1 MTKTQETA
9 LAAGVLTVGAAL
21 LARGLRISRAMDFH
35 GCSAVITGGSRG
47 LGLVLA
53 RELGRQGARLTLA
66 ARDEAELE
74 RARKD
79 LEDRG
84 IDVTTVVCDV
94 AHRDEAQGLIDGV
107 VARTGRI
114 DVLVNNAG
122 VIKVGPFEHMG
133 RNDFEE
139 AMAVHFWGP
148 LQTMTA
154 AIPAMRRQGAGR
166 IVNVSSIGGK
176 IGVPHLA
183 PYCASKFALAGLSN
197 SLRGEIAKDG
207 IFVTTVYP
215 GMMRTGSPFNAWF
228 KGRHRD
234 EFAWFAISDSLP
246 IVSIDAGRAAW
257 QIVDACRHGDAELV
271 ITWPA
276 KLAVIA
282 NAVMPQGVALAM
294 ALANRTLLPPPT
306 DESGDKAHSGWQSLS
321 DQAPSKLTT
330 LTERAAQENN
340 ELPH

>member
-1 MTKTQETA
+1 MTKTQEA
-9 LAAGVLTVGAAL
+9 AFAAGALTIGAAL
-21 LARGLRISRAMDFH
+21 LARGLRASRAMDFH

-47 LGLVLA
+47 LGLLVA
-53 RELGRQGARLTLA
+53 RELGRQGARITIA

-74 RARKD
+74 RARQD
-79 LEDRG
+79 LEDRR

-94 AHRDEAQGLIDGV
+94 TSPDDAQRLIDGV

-122 VIKVGPFEHMG
+122 VIRVGPVEHMQ
-133 RNDFEE
+133 RSDFEE

-148 LQTMTA
+148 LQTMSA
-154 AIPAMRRQGAGR
+154 AIPAMRRRGAGR

-183 PYCASKFALAGLSN
+183 PYCASKFALAGLSD
-197 SLRGEIAKDG
+197 SMRGEIAKDG
-207 IFVTTVYP
+207 IFVTTVCP
-215 GMMRTGSPFNAWF
+215 GMMRTGSPYNAWF

-234 EFAWFAISDSLP
+234 EFTWFAISDSLP
-246 IVSIDAGRAAW
+246 IASIDARRAAS

-282 NAVMPQGVALAM
+282 NAVMPESVALVM
-294 ALANRTLLPPPT
+294 DLANRLLLPPPT
-306 DESGDKAHSGWQSLS
+306 DASGDKARSGWQSLS
-321 DQAPSKLTT
+321 DQVPSRLTT
-330 LTERAAQENN
+330 RTERAAAENN
-340 ELPH
+340 ELPG

>member
-1 MTKTQETA
+1 MTKRQETA
-9 LAAGVLTVGAAL
+9 FAAGALTIGAAL
-21 LARGLRISRAMDFH
+21 ISRGLRASRAIDFH

-47 LGLVLA
+47 LGLLVA
-53 RELGRQGARLTLA
+53 RELGRQGARLTVA

-74 RARKD
+74 RARQD
-79 LEDRG
+79 LQDRG
-84 IDVTTVVCDV
+84 IEVTTVVCDI
-94 AHRDEAQGLIDGV
+94 ANKDEARALVEGV
-107 VARTGRI
+107 VARSGRI

-122 VIKVGPFEHMG
+122 VIKVGPLEHMQ
-133 RNDFEE
+133 RDDFEE
-139 AMAVHFWGP
+139 AMDVHFWGP

-154 AIPAMRRQGAGR
+154 AIPAMRRQRAGR
-166 IVNVSSIGGK
+166 IVNVSSVGGR

-183 PYCASKFALAGLSN
+183 PYCASKFALAGLSD
-197 SLRGEIAKDG
+197 SIRAEIAKDG
-207 IFVTTVYP
+207 ICVTTVCP

-246 IVSIDAGRAAW
+246 LASIDARRAAL
-257 QIVDACRHGDAELV
+257 QIVDACRYGDAELV
-271 ITWPA
+271 ISWPA

-282 NAVMPQGVALAM
+282 NAIMPQGVALAM
-294 ALANRTLLPPPT
+294 DLANRILLPPPT

-321 DQAPSKLTT
+321 DRAPSKLTT
-330 LTERAAQENN
+330 LTERAAAANN

>member
-9 LAAGVLTVGAAL
+9 WAAGALTIGAAL
-21 LARGLRISRAMDFH
+21 IARGLRASRAMDFD
-35 GCSAVITGGSRG
+35 GCSVVITGGSRG
-47 LGLVLA
+47 LGLLVA
-53 RELGRQGARLTLA
+53 RELGRQGARITIA

-74 RARKD
+74 RARQD
-79 LEDRG
+79 LEDRR

-94 AHRDEAQGLIDGV
+94 AKRDQAQELIDGV

-122 VIKVGPFEHMG
+122 VIKVGPLEHMQ

-183 PYCASKFALAGLSN
+183 PYCASKFALAGLSD
-197 SLRGEIAKDG
+197 SMRGEVAKDG
-207 IFVTTVYP
+207 IFVTTVCP
-215 GMMRTGSPFNAWF
+215 GLMRTGSPFNAWF

-234 EFAWFAISDSLP
+234 EFTWFTISDSLP
-246 IVSIDAGRAAW
+246 IASIDARRAAS

-282 NAVMPQGVALAM
+282 NAVMPQSVALAM
-294 ALANRTLLPPPT
+294 DFANRVLLPPPT
-306 DESGDKAHSGWQSLS
+306 DESGDKARSGWQSLS
-321 DQAPSKLTT
+321 DRIPSRLTM

-340 ELPH
+340 ELPG